1 MQARPIAPHRAS
13 RHPSAGPAA
22 IVAASV
28 QIAAERRER
37 TRARRE
43 GRASG
48 KHACQGTRA
57 RITTAGVR
65 ARWRPGRDLL
75 EGELAL
81 WDLIAVGAVA
91 ARRLRQGARHR
102 RHERV
107 RPLRLQLLTR
117 LDP

>member
-48 KHACQGTRA
+48 KHACQA
-57 RITTAGVR
+57 
-65 ARWRPGRDLL
+65 PGAIEVPMSCACGQNIFD
-75 EGELAL
+75 
-81 WDLIAVGAVA
+81 VA
-91 ARRLRQGARHR
+91 
-102 RHERV
+102 
-107 RPLRLQLLTR
+107 
-117 LDP
+117 